1 MVIAGETLFV
11 AGSDDVLSPED
22 PWAAYEGRKGGKLM
36 AFSVN
41 DGEKLAQYELSA
53 APIFDG
59 MSAAHGRIY
68 LSARGGKLIC
78 YAGE

>member
-1 MVIAGETLFV
+1 MLFA
-11 AGSDDVLSPED
+11 AGSDDVLYPDD

-36 AFSVN
+36 AFSIA
-41 DGEKLAQYELSA
+41 DGRKMAEYDLSV
-53 APIFDG
+53 APVFDG
-59 MSAAHGRIY
+59 MSAAYGRIY

>member
-1 MVIAGETLFV
+1 MPGATHKTVVRADDTY
-11 AGSDDVLSPED
+11 GS
-22 PWAAYEGRKGGKLM
+22 YEGRKGGKLM

-41 DGEKLAQYELSA
+41 NGEKLAQYELST
-53 APIFDG
+53 APVFDG
-59 MSAAHGRIY
+59 MAAAYGRIY